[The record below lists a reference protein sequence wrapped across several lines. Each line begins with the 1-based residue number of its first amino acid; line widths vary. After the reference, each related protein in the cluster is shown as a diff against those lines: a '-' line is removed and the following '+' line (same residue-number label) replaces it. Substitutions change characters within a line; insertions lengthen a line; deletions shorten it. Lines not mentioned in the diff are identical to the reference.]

1 MISIL
6 TAVPTAPRAA
16 SRIPRAA
23 ATGAVTV
30 PGVLRRRAAQQPDR
44 MAFVFLVDG
53 EEPGESLTYAQL
65 DQAAT
70 ERASTLRAAGLN
82 HGNALMLYPPGLEFV
97 KSLFGCMYAG
107 ITGAPVQVPT
117 RERGYE
123 RLRKIAD
130 DSGARVLLTDTATL
144 AGLRAG
150 LSGSRQLDGLTLLAT
165 DAPPAASADATRSD
179 ATASRATGSHGAAV
193 AHEPQNPDL
202 TALDPNGTALLQYTS
217 GSTGDPKGVVISH
230 ANFLA
235 NAAETDELWPCGEG
249 AVFVSWLPHVHDMGM
264 LFGII
269 APLWAG
275 APSYLMAPAAFVRR
289 PGRWPQAI
297 SRFRGTHS
305 AGPSFAYELCVR
317 EAAQNGV
324 PEDLDLSCWR
334 VAGNGAEPVRWGVVE
349 QFTDAYRA
357 VGFRPEAMC
366 PGFGLAENTLKASG
380 SPLDAKPTVLW
391 VDPDALREDRVEQV
405 PEDKAGALPLVGSG
419 FAVGETRLRIV
430 DPVTREALPEGRV
443 GEIWISGPCVA
454 AGYLGREQE
463 NREIFRARLAGEQ
476 NPESPTHL
484 RTGDLGFMHR
494 GELFVAGRLKDVIIR
509 KGRNY
514 YPQDIEFAVESAEPR
529 LGPNSSV
536 AFSVDDGTAEQLV
549 LVVEAAGRAFGDDG
563 PEALRERIRAAVY
576 DSHRL
581 HADDVVLVRR
591 GSLPKTSSGK
601 VQRRSCRR
609 QYLEGTL
616 ALTAIK
622 DGN

>member
-1 MISIL
+1 MISTV
-6 TAVPTAPRAA
+6 TAVPNDSRAA
-16 SRIPRAA
+16 ARMPRAA

-30 PGVLRRRAAQQPDR
+30 PEVLRRRAAQQPDR
-44 MAFVFLVDG
+44 TAFVFLLDG
-53 EEPGESLTYAQL
+53 EEPGESLTYAEL
-65 DQAAT
+65 DRAAT
-70 ERASTLRAAGLN
+70 ERASALRAAGL
-82 HGNALMLYPPGLEFV
+82 HQGNALMLYPPGLEFV

-107 ITGAPVQVPT
+107 IAGAPVQVPT

-130 DSGARVLLTDTATL
+130 DSGARVILTDSATL
-144 AGLRAG
+144 DGLRAG

-165 DAPPAASADATRSD
+165 DAPPAAAADATGSQ
-179 ATASRATGSHGAAV
+179 RAAA
-193 AHEPQNPDL
+193 ANALQDPESI
-202 TALDPNGTALLQYTS
+202 ALDPNSTALLQYTS
-217 GSTGDPKGVVISH
+217 GSTGDPKGVMISH

-317 EAAQNGV
+317 EAAQQGV

-349 QFTDAYRA
+349 QFTAAYAA

-380 SPLDAKPTVLW
+380 SPLDQKPTVLW

-405 PEDKAGALPLVGSG
+405 PEDQTGALALVGSG
-419 FAVGETRLRIV
+419 VAVGETRLRIV
-430 DPVTREALPEGRV
+430 DPVTREPLPEGRV

-463 NREIFRARLAGEQ
+463 NQEIFRARPAADQ
-476 NPESPTHL
+476 DPESPSYL

-549 LVVEAAGRAFGDDG
+549 LVVEAAGRAFGEDG